1 MTTDQQLM
9 EMQVKSLLEDLTSAI
24 QKVFG
29 FNPYPWQL
37 EVFLKVLIGRQDII
51 VSAGTAEGKSLCYQ
65 GMALLHSEAT
75 VLVCSPIKS
84 LMDDQVRQ
92 HSAIK
97 LLITGAFPYKA
108 WIA

>member
-65 GMALLHSEAT
+65 GMALFAFRSHSSC
-75 VLVCSPIKS
+75 VLS
-84 LMDDQVRQ
+84 
-92 HSAIK
+92 
-97 LLITGAFPYKA
+97 YKVPHG
-108 WIA
+108 